1 MGLMSERNY
10 KDYSSLFEVMAGYLQ
25 APDLLIYLR
34 AEVPTLVRQI
44 QKRGREYESSIRI
57 EYLERLNTL
66 YEEWIESYDKEKL
79 IIDTDRSEEH
89 TSELQSRGHL
99 VCRLLLEKKNKQT
112 NNTHTT

>member
-79 IIDTDRSEEH
+79 IIDTDDIDFVNNKEELGMLIQII
-89 TSELQSRGHL
+89 EQR
-99 VCRLLLEKKNKQT
+99 
-112 NNTHTT
+112 